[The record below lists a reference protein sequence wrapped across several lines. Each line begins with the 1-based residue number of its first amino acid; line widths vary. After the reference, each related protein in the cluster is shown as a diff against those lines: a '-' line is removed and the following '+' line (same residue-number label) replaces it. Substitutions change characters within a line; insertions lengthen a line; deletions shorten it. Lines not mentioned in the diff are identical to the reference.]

1 MLAIMM
7 KLAGSANLSLVQ
19 TETGR
24 VALVAVPATWIN
36 YTYLGQALLGALS
49 VLLTIAIARQWLD
62 YRVALGV
69 GLLVALWPHSVT
81 FRGVLLSETLF
92 GFVLLLALWLSCLVQ
107 QRRSVLLAVAAGS
120 VFAIAYLVNP
130 VITAFPILV
139 AGILAARKNL
149 RLAILLMLVYSI
161 GPAAWMARNSTLP
174 EQSGSALLRAE
185 QNFVQG
191 SWPEFLAAYN
201 ARFSNDIAGG
211 IIAAEAE
218 EERAFNADPLAGLT
232 IVWQRMAANPGY
244 YLSWYLLHKPFLLW
258 DWNIRIGWGDIYFL
272 PVKNSPYD
280 QLTLL
285 KGLKN
290 TIAFLNPFF
299 FVLAVVGA
307 ILGFLRRDVAAGF
320 AVELIALLVIY
331 VTTVYTLL
339 QAEPRYSIPF
349 RPEELLLSGSAVA
362 GLARWLMRFKNRR
375 AASKAIPGV

>member
-232 IVWQRMAANPGY
+232 INP
-244 YLSWYLLHKPFLLW
+244 P
-258 DWNIRIGWGDIYFL
+258 
-272 PVKNSPYD
+272 
-280 QLTLL
+280 
-285 KGLKN
+285 
-290 TIAFLNPFF
+290 
-299 FVLAVVGA
+299 
-307 ILGFLRRDVAAGF
+307 
-320 AVELIALLVIY
+320 
-331 VTTVYTLL
+331 
-339 QAEPRYSIPF
+339 
-349 RPEELLLSGSAVA
+349 
-362 GLARWLMRFKNRR
+362 
-375 AASKAIPGV
+375 